1 MCRGCGY
8 CQTHGNLGKAAVVIA
23 ELKEVADNQLLARLC
38 GTLRDCLLDLGNCG
52 VPLKY
57 ASVFAVDYFC
67 VLI

>member
-1 MCRGCGY
+1 MRRICGY
-8 CQTHGNLGKAAVVIA
+8 CQRHGNLGKAAIVITKF
-23 ELKEVADNQLLARLC
+23 KEVPDNQLLARLC